1 MVCSFGWVVV
11 GVCAQAFN
19 VRSAVIEAI
28 ATGVLM
34 ADNQRADDVVF
45 KLTASADAVPPRSLV
60 AKSSMIF
67 CNSGRMLGITL
78 S

>member
-1 MVCSFGWVVV
+1 MVCSFDWGVI

-19 VRSAVIEAI
+19 MRSAVIEAI

-45 KLTASADAVPPRSLV
+45 KLTAAADAVPPRSWA

-67 CNSGRMLGITL
+67 CSSGRMLGIVF